1 MLRVRDIMTRD
12 VVSVA
17 EDSTLDS
24 AAWKFASE
32 SVTGAPVRDARG
44 NVIGVLSR
52 SDLVDP
58 LRHGDKDIPVREAM
72 TPGVWAV
79 HPDDPAIEAVKL
91 MVEAG
96 VHRVIVIQ
104 GPGKLQGLVSS
115 MDVMR
120 VLAGGGDFHGL
131 GELARSPEESSDEQE
146 DGSVDGAP
154 AVEASA

>member
-17 EDSTLDS
+17 EDSSLDS

-44 NVIGVLSR
+44 NVIGVLSK

-58 LRHGDKDIPVREAM
+58 LRQGDKDAPVRDAM
-72 TPGVWAV
+72 TFGVWAV
-79 HPDDPAIEAVKL
+79 HPDEPAIEAVKL
-91 MVEAG
+91 MVEAA
-96 VHRVIVIQ
+96 VHRVIVVR
-104 GPGKLQGLVSS
+104 GPGKLEGIVTS

-120 VLAGGGDFHGL
+120 VLVGGGDFHGL
-131 GELARSPEESSDEQE
+131 SSSTRTPEKLDDE
-146 DGSVDGAP
+146 DGDAGDAQAAGV
-154 AVEASA
+154 SA